1 MIPPYIKDALE
12 VMDNVVII
20 VSFLGLIAGGLHW
33 YVTKK
38 KKGEAGDRAIEQI
51 NHMATN
57 CVPTIQRNGTET
69 NKHLE
74 EQTPL
79 LREIAT
85 GITILVDR
93 TSR

>member
-1 MIPPYIKDALE
+1 MIPAYIKDVLE

-20 VSFLGLIAGGLHW
+20 VSFLGLIGAGLHW
-33 YVTKK
+33 WLTKK
-38 KKGEAGDRAIEQI
+38 KKAEAGDKAIEQI

-57 CVPTIQRNGTET
+57 CVPTIQRNGAET

-74 EQTPL
+74 EQTPI
-79 LREIAT
+79 LREIAK